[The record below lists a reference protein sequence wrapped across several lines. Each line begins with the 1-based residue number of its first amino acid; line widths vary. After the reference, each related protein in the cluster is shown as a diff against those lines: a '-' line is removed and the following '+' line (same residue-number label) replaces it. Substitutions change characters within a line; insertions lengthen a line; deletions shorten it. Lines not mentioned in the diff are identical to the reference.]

1 MIGKAGGA
9 GWPMAA
15 KGDAMSTSQSA
26 RRILISGGTS
36 GIGRACAERLSA
48 AGGRVWVLGQSEATV
63 ARARRELGLAGG
75 TACDVSQAGA
85 VDAAVSEAA
94 AELGALD
101 GIFVNAGID
110 GQGRPAVDLDHASF
124 RRVLDVNVIGAF
136 LVARA
141 GLRHLARPGAIVFN
155 ASMNGLRP
163 ETHFLDY
170 NASKAA
176 VVSMAKSFALELSG
190 SGVAVTALCPG
201 YFPTRMTAPY
211 LSDEAT
217 REEIVSRIPA
227 GRLGELPE
235 LAAIVDFLLS
245 RDAAYMTGSVISVD
259 GGTCI

>member
-1 MIGKAGGA
+1 MD
-9 GWPMAA
+9 A
-15 KGDAMSTSQSA
+15 KGGAMSTSQST

-36 GIGRACAERLSA
+36 GIGRACAERFS
-48 AGGRVWVLGQSEATV
+48 AGGDRVWVLGQSEATV
-63 ARARRELGLAGG
+63 AKVRGELSLAGG
-75 TACDVSQAGA
+75 TACDVSDADA
-85 VDAAVSEAA
+85 VGAAVGEAA
-94 AELGALD
+94 GEMEGLD

-110 GQGRPAVDLDHASF
+110 GQGLPAVDLDHASF

-136 LVARA
+136 LVAQA

-163 ETHFLDY
+163 EANFLDY

-190 SGVAVTALCPG
+190 SGVAVTAVCPG

-211 LSDEAT
+211 LGDETT
-217 REEIVSRIPA
+217 RQEILSRIPA
-227 GRLGELPE
+227 GRLGDPRE

>member
-1 MIGKAGGA
+1 
-9 GWPMAA
+9 
-15 KGDAMSTSQSA
+15 MSTGQPA

-48 AGGRVWVLGQSEATV
+48 AGDRVWVLGTSEATV
-63 ARARRELGLAGG
+63 ARARTELGLAGG
-75 TACDVSQAGA
+75 TACDVSEADA
-85 VDAAVSEAA
+85 VDAAVGEAA
-94 AELGALD
+94 AKLAALD

-110 GQGRPAVDLDHASF
+110 GQGLPAVDLDPTSF

-141 GLRHLARPGAIVFN
+141 GLRYLSRPGAIVFN

-163 ETHFLDY
+163 EPHFLDY

-176 VVSMAKSFALELSG
+176 VVSMAKTFALELSG

-201 YFPTRMTAPY
+201 YFLTRMTAPY
-211 LSDEAT
+211 LTDEAT
-217 REEIVSRIPA
+217 REEILSRVPA
-227 GRLGELPE
+227 RRLGELPE

-245 RDAAYMTGSVISVD
+245 REAAYLTGSVISVD
-259 GGTCI
+259 GGSSI

>member
-1 MIGKAGGA
+1 MNKN
-9 GWPMAA
+9 
-15 KGDAMSTSQSA
+15 QSA

-36 GIGRACAERLSA
+36 GIGRACAERFSA
-48 AGGRVWVLGQSEATV
+48 AGDRVWVLGQSEATV
-63 ARARRELGLAGG
+63 AKVRSELELAGG
-75 TACDVSQAGA
+75 TVCDVSEAYA
-85 VDAAVSEAA
+85 VDAAVSEAVGQL
-94 AELGALD
+94 EALD

-110 GQGRPAVDLDHASF
+110 GQALPAVDLDHASF

-155 ASMNGLRP
+155 ASMNGIRP
-163 ETHFLDY
+163 EAHFLDY

-176 VVSMAKSFALELSG
+176 VVSIAKSFALELSG
-190 SGVAVTALCPG
+190 SGVAVTAVCPG
-201 YFPTRMTAPY
+201 YFPTRMTEPY
-211 LSDEAT
+211 LSDETT
-217 REEIVSRIPA
+217 REEIISRIPA
-227 GRLGELPE
+227 GRLGEPRE

>member
-1 MIGKAGGA
+1 MDAKGGA
-9 GWPMAA
+9 
-15 KGDAMSTSQSA
+15 MSKSQPA
-26 RRILISGGTS
+26 RRILVSGGTS

-48 AGGRVWVLGQSEATV
+48 AGDRVWVLGQSEASV
-63 ARARRELGLAGG
+63 ARVRSELGLAGG
-75 TACDVSQAGA
+75 TACDVAESHA
-85 VDAAVSEAA
+85 VYAAVADAAGEM
-94 AELGALD
+94 EALD

-110 GQGRPAVDLDHASF
+110 GQGLPAVDLDHAAF

-136 LVARA
+136 LVAQA
-141 GLRHLARPGAIVFN
+141 GLRHLSRPGAIVFN

-163 ETHFLDY
+163 EAHFLDY

-201 YFPTRMTAPY
+201 YFPTRMTAQY
-211 LSDEAT
+211 LSDETT
-217 REEIVSRIPA
+217 REEILSRVPA

-259 GGTCI
+259 GGACI